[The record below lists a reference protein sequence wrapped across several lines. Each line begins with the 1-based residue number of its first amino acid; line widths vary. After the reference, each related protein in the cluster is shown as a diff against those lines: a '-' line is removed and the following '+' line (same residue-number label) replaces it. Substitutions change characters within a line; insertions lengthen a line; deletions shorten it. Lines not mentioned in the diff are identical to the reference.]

1 MKTFYYKKDSQ
12 RRRTYGGLNVKVS
25 LYGVKNRE
33 IIKLGSCEWCTASY
47 RGDESEVFNALVRLG
62 QIPKKWLKSS
72 ESPWSSGGYFI
83 GDVEKHYKIKEL
95 I

>member
-25 LYGVKNRE
+25 IYGVKNRE
-33 IIKLGSCEWCTASY
+33 IVKIGSCEWCTSSY
-47 RGDESEVFNALVRLG
+47 KGETSEIFNALVELK

-72 ESPWSSGGYFI
+72 KNEWCSEGYFM
-83 GDVEKHYKIKEL
+83 GEVKKHYKIKEL